1 MKAILAAVVVS
12 SVAASAARAQV
23 TLYEGALLITGQ
35 GNAIEA
41 ASFLVDGDR
50 FTRVGRKGEIALPN
64 GSVRIDLSGK
74 TVMPALVDT
83 HVHLGYRKGL
93 AFSPNN
99 YTRET
104 ITDTLDRFAYYGI
117 GAILETGTA
126 IGNLSYQMRNEPAP
140 RPRYLTAG
148 RGLAMP
154 NAGALGPMRGSG
166 YGVTTEEEARA
177 DVRELAAQKADMVKI
192 WVDDRGGTVEKLHP
206 NLYRAIID
214 EAHKHKM
221 PVLAHV
227 AKLEDAKDLLRAG
240 VDGLA
245 HVARVGEVD
254 EELLALLKARPEVFL
269 QHVLWGEQL
278 LFYNSKPTWAD
289 EPMLRET
296 FSPQEIR
303 RLGDVFVQRG
313 NRDAL
318 AESDASI
325 RNIARLR
332 ATGAR
337 LVVGTDTGGVNGGQ
351 YFGFGTHIELEML
364 VTKGGFTPMEAIV
377 AGTRDAAQALKL
389 DRLGTI
395 SAGKEADF
403 LVLSAN
409 PLDNIANTRR
419 IEKVYLRGQEVPR
432 AALKARWQAGF
443 ESEAK

>member
-1 MKAILAAVVVS
+1 
-12 SVAASAARAQV
+12 
-23 TLYEGALLITGQ
+23 
-35 GNAIEA
+35 
-41 ASFLVDGDR
+41 
-50 FTRVGRKGEIALPN
+50 
-64 GSVRIDLSGK
+64 
-74 TVMPALVDT
+74 
-83 HVHLGYRKGL
+83 
-93 AFSPNN
+93 
-99 YTRET
+99 
-104 ITDTLDRFAYYGI
+104 
-117 GAILETGTA
+117 
-126 IGNLSYQMRNEPAP
+126 
-140 RPRYLTAG
+140 
-148 RGLAMP
+148 
-154 NAGALGPMRGSG
+154 MRGSG
-166 YGVTTEEEARA
+166 YGVTTEAEARA

-206 NLYRAIID
+206 NLYGAIID
-214 EAHKHKM
+214 EAHKHGM
-221 PVLAHV
+221 RVLAHV
-227 AKLEDAKDLLRAG
+227 AKLEDAKNLLRAG

-245 HVARVGEVD
+245 HMARVGEVD

-269 QHVLWGEQL
+269 QHLLWGERL
-278 LFYNSKPTWAD
+278 LFYNSEPAWAD

-296 FSPQEIR
+296 LSAQEIR
-303 RLGDVFVQRG
+303 RLGDVFAQRG
-313 NRDAL
+313 NPDAL

-325 RNIARLR
+325 RNFAMLKAI
-332 ATGAR
+332 GAR

-432 AALKARWQAGF
+432 ATLKARWQAGF
-443 ESEAK
+443 EPAAK